1 VVLPQKLFEDK
12 VLCDNYEQR
21 YGLFFHTRLQEVSPV
36 PACEDV
42 GSVCF
47 DERCVYLHS
56 IGLRVCNYYASEL
69 TSICSPSRPNF
80 VAEQR
85 VRAFLEFHL
94 FLFFFCGYVCFF

>member
-21 YGLFFHTRLQEVSPV
+21 YGLFFPTQPQDVSPV

-47 DERCVYLHS
+47 DKRCVLSIFAHS
-56 IGLRVCNYYASEL
+56 IGLRVW
-69 TSICSPSRPNF
+69 R
-80 VAEQR
+80 
-85 VRAFLEFHL
+85 RAYLDFDLI
-94 FLFFFCGYVCFF
+94 LFFFCGYVCFF